1 MHISA
6 HQALHLLQQSATG
19 TLATLAC
26 GSSGYPYPT
35 LLPFACDVTHAPLIL
50 VSALAEH
57 TQNLRADPRAG
68 WLVHA
73 QQGEDVL
80 SAARLTVLGEFQ
92 AYQPSALA
100 LARYLRYQPQAQR
113 YLDLGDFAFYRMQ
126 PERLRYIG
134 GFATMGWLTAQDW
147 DALEHLSDISE
158 AQLVGELTKA
168 LGPGTELLGVDCFGA
183 DLRIGKIRHRLKL
196 DKPIGLPDL
205 LLTTLARVLNQ
216 VV

>member
-6 HQALHLLQQSATG
+6 HQALHLLQQSAAG
-19 TLATLAC
+19 TLATLSCESA
-26 GSSGYPYPT
+26 GHPYPT
-35 LLPFACDVTHAPLIL
+35 LLPFACDVTHAPSIL

-57 TQNLRADPRAG
+57 THNLRADPRAG

-73 QQGEDVL
+73 AQEDVL

-92 AYQPSALA
+92 PYQPSALGV
-100 LARYLRYQPQAQR
+100 ARYLRYQPQAQR
-113 YLDLGDFAFYRMQ
+113 YLDLGDFAFYRMK

-147 DALEHLSDISE
+147 DALEHLGEASE
-158 AQLVGELTKA
+158 AQLVGELSMGLDPDTA
-168 LGPGTELLGVDCFGA
+168 LLGVDCFGA

-205 LLTTLARVLNQ
+205 LLTALASVLKQ